1 MPITNNTILCNYFP
15 KNTLSE
21 VNTEKTINKINQQ
34 RCSWEDTT
42 GGNFIQFLIASE
54 IQKKATGLTAF
65 STKAGETDFYASLL
79 NLRTNAGCSY
89 RQCITPEYSDG
100 SRIILDESEEG
111 KISVSV
117 LLYNEMVSGY
127 MVDSAHPSYEMLHL
141 FFPIAQ
147 HVTNLETFA
156 GSLKEIIG

>member
-1 MPITNNTILCNYFP
+1 MPITNNTILCDYFP
-15 KNTLSE
+15 KNTLSK

-65 STKAGETDFYASLL
+65 STNASLL

-127 MVDSAHPSYEMLHL
+127 MVDSAHPSYEMLH
-141 FFPIAQ
+141 FFFQ
-147 HVTNLETFA
+147 
-156 GSLKEIIG
+156 

>member
-1 MPITNNTILCNYFP
+1 MPITNNTILCDYFP
-15 KNTLSE
+15 KNTLLE

-117 LLYNEMVSGY
+117 LLYNEMVSGLWLI
-127 MVDSAHPSYEMLHL
+127 PLIHL
-141 FFPIAQ
+141 TKCFIYFFQ
-147 HVTNLETFA
+147 
-156 GSLKEIIG
+156 

>member
-1 MPITNNTILCNYFP
+1 MPITNNTILCDYFP
-15 KNTLSE
+15 KNTLLE

-65 STKAGETDFYASLL
+65 STKAGEIDFYASLL

-147 HVTNLETFA
+147 QSQILRHLQEA
-156 GSLKEIIG
+156 LKK